1 MSVLVRFA
9 PSPTGRLHVG
19 NARTALVNW
28 LFARNKGGRFLL
40 RFDDTD
46 IERSSDS
53 SAKGIED
60 DLRWL
65 GLDWDETF
73 HQSARLD
80 FYSAAA
86 ERLKASGRL
95 YACYETP
102 DELALKRKHASVHH
116 LPPIYDRAALEL
128 TDADRNRLEAEGR
141 KPHWRFLLERRP
153 VAWTDHVCGEMSID
167 AGNVSD
173 PVLIRQDGVALYSLS
188 SVVDDA
194 DRRVS
199 HVIRGEDHLTN
210 TVVQMQLFEALGCNP
225 PAFAHLALLVGAKG
239 EGLSKR
245 LGSLGLGDIR
255 QQGIE
260 AMALASL
267 LARLG
272 TSKPIEPVAAM
283 GDLVSHFDLGDFG
296 RAPARFDLVDLHG
309 LNAKLLHHL
318 PYGAV
323 AGRLPDRADEAFWF
337 AVRGNLATLAEAT
350 DWWQVVAGEIQPV
363 LENPDLLAQ
372 SLQLLPE
379 GVLDQGSWQ
388 AWTKA
393 VGQATGLKGR
403 ALFRPLRL
411 ALTARE
417 HGPEM
422 HNLLPLIGRE
432 RAMMRLEGKTA

>member
-1 MSVLVRFA
+1 MSILVRFA

-28 LFARNKGGRFLL
+28 LFARKHGGRFLL

-46 IERSSDS
+46 MERVLES
-53 SAKGIED
+53 SAKAIEA

-65 GLDWDETF
+65 GLDWDDTF
-73 HQSARLD
+73 HQSARLEL
-80 FYSAAA
+80 YAASA
-86 ERLKASGRL
+86 ERLKATGRL

-102 DELALKRKHASVHH
+102 DELALMRKAASANH
-116 LPPIYDRAALEL
+116 LPPIYDRAALYL
-128 TDADRNRLEAEGR
+128 TDADRQRLEAEGR

-153 VAWTDHVCGEMSID
+153 VAWADQVRGEMSID
-167 AGNVSD
+167 AGSVSD
-173 PVLIRQDGVALYSLS
+173 PVLIRQDGVALYTLS

-194 DRRVS
+194 DRGVS

-210 TVVQMQLFEALGCNP
+210 TVVQIQLFEALGCNP
-225 PAFAHLALLVGAKG
+225 PAFAHLALLVGAEG

-245 LGSLGLGDIR
+245 LGSLGIGDIAK
-255 QQGIE
+255 QGIE

-272 TSKPIEPVAAM
+272 TSKPVEPLAALA
-283 GDLVSHFDLGDFG
+283 DLISHFDLGDFG
-296 RAPARFDLVDLHG
+296 RAPARFDLADLQG

-323 AGRLPDRADEAFWF
+323 AERLPDQADEAFWL
-337 AVRGNLATLAEAT
+337 AVRGNLATVAEAA
-350 DWWQVVAGEIQPV
+350 DWWQVVAGEIRPV
-363 LENPDLLAQ
+363 VENPDLLAQ
-372 SLQLLPE
+372 ALRLLPS
-379 GVLDQGSWQ
+379 GALDQGSWK

-393 VGQATGLKGR
+393 IGQATGLKGR
-403 ALFRPLRL
+403 ALYRPLRL

-422 HNLLPLIGRE
+422 HNLLALIGRE
-432 RAMMRLEGKTA
+432 RALARLAGRTA